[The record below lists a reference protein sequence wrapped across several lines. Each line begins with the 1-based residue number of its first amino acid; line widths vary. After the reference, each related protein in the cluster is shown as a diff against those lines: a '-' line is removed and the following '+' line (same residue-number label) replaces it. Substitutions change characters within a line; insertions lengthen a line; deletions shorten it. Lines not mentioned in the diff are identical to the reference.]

1 MPLLLMVFTALLL
14 APLPVLAQETITG
27 AVVRGDN
34 VILRSAP
41 DTNADQ
47 LDTLQ
52 LGDALYITGDA
63 ETEAGDRKPI
73 TVATLGVTR
82 VWFVPVVVVETGQ
95 GGWIAELYIN
105 PRSLRQVPRP
115 ARLSPAAGTRESPI
129 PLGQR
134 VTVGGWGVVVRG
146 VRIASYDE
154 MLEENMFNDPP
165 IEGKS
170 FVLVEVSVSNKTET
184 EDSVFSALDFG
195 VLGPSNVV
203 DTGHDFDT
211 SCGVV
216 PNELDE
222 FAEVFPGGTIRGNLC
237 YQIDLRELDETLF
250 FAEDWDI
257 SNSQRVWFALA

>member
-1 MPLLLMVFTALLL
+1 MVFSALLL
-14 APLPVLAQETITG
+14 APVPGFAQETIT
-27 AVVRGDN
+27 AASVRGDN
-34 VILRSAP
+34 VVLRSAP
-41 DTNADQ
+41 DTDANQ
-47 LDTLQ
+47 LNTLQ

-63 ETEAGDRKPI
+63 ETEAGDKKPV
-73 TVATLGVTR
+73 TLATLGVTR
-82 VWFVPVVVVETGQ
+82 IWFVPVMVVETGQ
-95 GGWIAELYIN
+95 AGWIAELYID

-115 ARLSPAAGTRESPI
+115 DRMSFAAGTRESPI

-134 VTVGGWGVVVRG
+134 ATVGGWGVVVRS

-165 IEGKS
+165 IEGRS
-170 FVLVEVSVSNKTET
+170 FVLLYVSLSNKTDT
-184 EDSVFSALDFG
+184 EDSVFGVLDFG

-237 YQIDLRELDETLF
+237 YQIDQRELGETLF
-250 FAEDWDI
+250 FAEAWDI
-257 SNSQRVWFALA
+257 SNSQRLWFALA

>member
-1 MPLLLMVFTALLL
+1 MVFAVLLL
-14 APLPVLAQETITG
+14 APLPVLAQEMITG
-27 AVVRGDN
+27 AAVRGDN

-41 DTNADQ
+41 DTDANR
-47 LDTLQ
+47 LGTLQ

-63 ETEAGDRKPI
+63 ETEAGDTKPV
-73 TVATLGVTR
+73 TPATLGVTR
-82 VWFVPVVVVETGQ
+82 VWFVPVVVVETGLA
-95 GGWIAELYIN
+95 GWIAELYID

-115 ARLSPAAGTRESPI
+115 VRMSPASGTRESPI

-134 VTVGGWGVVVRG
+134 ATVGGWGVVVRS

-165 IEGKS
+165 IEGRS
-170 FVLVEVSVSNKTET
+170 FVLLDVSLSNKTET
-184 EDSVFSALDFG
+184 EDSVFGVLDFG

-203 DTGHDFDT
+203 VTDYDFDT

-216 PNELDE
+216 PNELDT

-237 YQIDLRELDETLF
+237 YQINQRELGETLF
-250 FAEDWDI
+250 FAEAWSI
-257 SNSQRVWFALA
+257 SDSQRLWFALE